1 MKKIGVA
8 ILGLGSVG
16 GSVYRIL
23 TTHREFYQKTQGVD
37 IEVVSVLEKERSRV
51 EKLSVPEEKIA
62 SNIAEVV
69 CNPDVNLV
77 VECIGGVEAAK
88 EYALAAFN
96 IGKSVVTGNLELYA
110 KYADELERVAKRHNA
125 GLFYGASCMGGIP
138 AVRLLLDGVTG
149 DGICSVVGTVSE
161 EESAKYQLAVLS
173 SLAFN
178 TKVSY
183 ESVKSEPL
191 DSVSHQDKK
200 SGCSLGFCLKPLFSG
215 KKCESGISAGVYP
228 ALVKKTHPLG
238 SCDNALLVKGESMG
252 EVVMCGGEADFSSY
266 ASGLVSDVIYAATH
280 TEIKYSTYAQEPAKG
295 GFTED
300 DFSAYYLRLSAN
312 EAGAL
317 AKISSALD
325 KNHIDV
331 VQMQQCKG
339 SIVLITEPTRRST
352 LNCAIEKINATGLA
366 KVEAVVRAVL

>member
-16 GSVYRIL
+16 SSVYQIL
-23 TTHREFYQKTQGVD
+23 TTHREFYQKTQCVD
-37 IEVVSVLEKERSRV
+37 IEVVSVLEKERSRM
-51 EKLSVPEEKIA
+51 EALSVPADKIA

-77 VECIGGVEAAK
+77 VECIGGIESAK
-88 EYALAAFN
+88 EYALAALK
-96 IGKSVVTGNLELYA
+96 IGKSVVTNNLELYA
-110 KYADELERVAKRHNA
+110 KYAGELERVAKSHNA
-125 GLFYGASCMGGIP
+125 GVFYGACCMGGVP
-138 AVRLLLDGVTG
+138 VVRMLLDGMTG
-149 DGICSVVGTVSE
+149 DSVCSVIGTVSE
-161 EESAKYQLAVLS
+161 DESAKYQLAVLS

-183 ESVKSEPL
+183 ENVRVESL

-200 SGCSLGFCLKPLFSG
+200 MGCSLGFCLKMLFSG
-215 KKCESGISAGVYP
+215 KKCESGVSVGVYP

-238 SCDNALLVKGESMG
+238 SCDNAVLVKSESMG
-252 EVVMCGGEADFSSY
+252 EVVTCGGGADALSY
-266 ASGLVSDVIYAATH
+266 GSGIVSDVIYAATH
-280 TEIKYSTYAQEPAKG
+280 TEIKYSTYAQEPTAT
-295 GFTED
+295 FTEEE
-300 DFSAYYLRLSAN
+300 FSAYYLRLSAN

-317 AKISSALD
+317 AKVSSALG

-339 SIVLITEPTRRST
+339 TIVLITEPTRFSA
-352 LNCAIEKINATGLA
+352 LDSAIEKINATGLA
-366 KVEAVVRAVL
+366 RVEAVVRAVL